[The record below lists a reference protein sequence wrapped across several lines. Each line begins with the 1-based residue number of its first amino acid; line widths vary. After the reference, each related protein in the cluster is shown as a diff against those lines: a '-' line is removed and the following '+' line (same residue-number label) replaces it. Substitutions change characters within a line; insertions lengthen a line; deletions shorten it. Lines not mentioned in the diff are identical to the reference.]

1 MPNSVSSTSSQAG
14 SVGRLRTS
22 GHHSGSGSGGGSGS
36 HHHRGDHSSLH
47 SHNSRRS
54 VSPSDHIRE
63 RYANADRLADRLFT
77 LNKFIYQGI
86 EKFLDRQAVR
96 DLIAA
101 FDSDDIITAEGGLEN
116 DFFRH
121 RLGSVDLAD
130 EEQLLTIVQEQGKTI
145 FVQQSV
151 LTDSRR
157 AAFKGGKK
165 SLSNGGK
172 SLLHQFLGIIRVKL
186 FNIHYRQ
193 SPAKR
198 AQFDFEETAP
208 NVGNDKETTVSVGI
222 CCC

>member
-116 DFFRH
+116 DFFPPP
-121 RLGSVDLAD
+121 
-130 EEQLLTIVQEQGKTI
+130 
-145 FVQQSV
+145 
-151 LTDSRR
+151 TDSRR

-208 NVGNDKETTVSVGI
+208 NVGNDEETTVSVGI